1 MKTRYWIAL
10 LAVILV
16 VCTALSIPLL
26 LSGEDAAYAQIIS
39 DGKVMQVVDL
49 HVDRTIYITTEDGGT
64 NTVTVRDGRIGVT
77 EASCPDHY
85 CMDRGMCSGGVQIVC
100 LPNRLVIRFLNT
112 QTVDSV
118 AG

>member
-1 MKTRYWIAL
+1 MKTKHWIIL
-10 LAVILV
+10 LGSLLL

-26 LSGEDAAYAQIIS
+26 MPGNDAYYAEIIS
-39 DGKVMQVVDL
+39 DGQVMQVVDL
-49 HVDRTIYITTEDGGT
+49 KIDREIHITTENGGR
-64 NTVTVRDGRIGVT
+64 NTVTIKDGKIGVT
-77 EASCPDHY
+77 EANCPDHY

-100 LPNRLVIRFLNT
+100 LPNRLMIRFRGV